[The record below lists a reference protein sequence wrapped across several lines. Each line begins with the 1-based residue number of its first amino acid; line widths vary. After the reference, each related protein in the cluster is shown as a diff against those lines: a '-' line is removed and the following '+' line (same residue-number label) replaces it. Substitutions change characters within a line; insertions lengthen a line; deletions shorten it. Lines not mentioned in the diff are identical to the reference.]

1 MDVTEDAIIP
11 ITFVTVTDVAQI
23 IMVVVMV
30 MVVDM
35 VMDMVEME
43 DTAATEEFIDIGDG
57 DIIEFVTID
66 TLLNSPKSLM
76 RINLISIL
84 KFHLLIVNLTPI
96 RIPLSA

>member
-11 ITFVTVTDVAQI
+11 IIIVTVTDVAQVI
-23 IMVVVMV
+23 

-35 VMDMVEME
+35 VEYV
-43 DTAATEEFIDIGDG
+43 ATEEFIDIGDG

>member
-1 MDVTEDAIIP
+1 VRWKVMDVTEDAIIP
-11 ITFVTVTDVAQI
+11 IIIVTVTDVAQVI
-23 IMVVVMV
+23 

-35 VMDMVEME
+35 VEYV
-43 DTAATEEFIDIGDG
+43 ATEEFIDIGDG